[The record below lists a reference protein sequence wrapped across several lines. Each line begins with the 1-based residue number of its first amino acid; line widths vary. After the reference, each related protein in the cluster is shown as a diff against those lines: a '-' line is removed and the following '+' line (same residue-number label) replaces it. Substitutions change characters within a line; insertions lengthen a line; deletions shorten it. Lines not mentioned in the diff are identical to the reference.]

1 MKRKNVLKSLDDLA
15 PEVLEPEPERPAQ
28 GNPEPSPAD
37 AKTQR
42 ENQLSTTVPEHS
54 GLVGYRHWGLN
65 E

>member
-1 MKRKNVLKSLDDLA
+1 MKTKPVYKSLADLS

-28 GNPEPSPAD
+28 GSPEPSPAD

-42 ENQLSTTVPEHS
+42 ENRPYTTVPEHS
-54 GLVGYRHWGLN
+54 GFAGYRPWGLN

>member
-1 MKRKNVLKSLDDLA
+1 MKTRPVLKSLADLS

-37 AKTQR
+37 AKMQR
-42 ENQLSTTVPEHS
+42 ENQLHITVPEHS
-54 GLVGYRHWGLN
+54 GFVGYRHWGLN

>member
-1 MKRKNVLKSLDDLA
+1 MKTRPVLKSLADLS

-28 GNPEPSPAD
+28 GNPEPSPAE

-42 ENQLSTTVPEHS
+42 ENQLHFTVPEHS
-54 GLVGYRHWGLN
+54 GFVRYRHWGLN